1 MRYPQG
7 FNPVGEHAPGLPRH
21 DAPLPGHAPSS
32 YAPPADDVSSAPT
45 YAVPYTGSSAYTGY
59 NGYAGSGSSRPAF
72 GIWSGRIIMLCAI
85 AVTLPVQIVLY
96 PIAGA
101 VAIGCGRRR
110 VSRAAGSGDGAVRQ
124 LRMELD
130 SLFFRAVGGDAPRNR
145 I

>member
-1 MRYPQG
+1 MSAPQG
-7 FNPVGEHAPGLPRH
+7 FNPIAEHAPGLPRH
-21 DAPLPGHAPSS
+21 DAPLPGHASGDEHTPMPIQDWPAPSR
-32 YAPPADDVSSAPT
+32 APYRGSAGYTDPGFSPAL
-45 YAVPYTGSSAYTGY
+45 
-59 NGYAGSGSSRPAF
+59 